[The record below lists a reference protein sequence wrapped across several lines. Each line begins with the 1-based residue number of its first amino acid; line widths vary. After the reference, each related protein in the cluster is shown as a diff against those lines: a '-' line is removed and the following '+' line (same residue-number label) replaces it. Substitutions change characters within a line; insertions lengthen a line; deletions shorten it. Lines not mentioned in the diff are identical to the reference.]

1 MTLPTTDGPEFRSES
16 HLLLGELATTAIR
29 TLTIRIF
36 NRWKLVGDDPE
47 CDVFTF
53 KGTDFRF
60 AYPYMIGGT
69 EVTVINPV
77 GDSPVM
83 MQFGKSF
90 YDYRID

>member
-1 MTLPTTDGPEFRSES
+1 MTLPTEFRSES

-29 TLTIRIF
+29 TLTIRTF
-36 NRWKLVGDDPE
+36 NRWNGDVAE

-60 AYPYMIGGT
+60 AYPYVIGGT
-69 EVTVINPV
+69 EVTVINPA

-83 MQFGKSF
+83 VQFAKSF